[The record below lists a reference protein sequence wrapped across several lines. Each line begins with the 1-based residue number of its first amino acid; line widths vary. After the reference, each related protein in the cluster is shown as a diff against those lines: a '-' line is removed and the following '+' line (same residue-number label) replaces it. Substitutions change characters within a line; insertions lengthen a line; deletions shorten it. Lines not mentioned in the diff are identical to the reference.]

1 MTKKTMEENCM
12 RLNISTVESEQ
23 DKNAKFA
30 ADNEILEVLEKN
42 KHILSVE
49 VLGLISIAR
58 VLINNF
64 GDEYLMDTAVNYL
77 TYVAPED
84 DIPEAP
90 DIVEEEE

>member
-1 MTKKTMEENCM
+1 MTEEKKELTKEDFIEEMTKF
-12 RLNISTVESEQ
+12 EQ
-23 DKNAKFA
+23 VTANQ
-30 ADNEILEVLEKN
+30 ILEVLEEN

-77 TYVAPED
+77 TYKEPAK
-84 DIPEAP
+84 DIPDAP

>member
-1 MTKKTMEENCM
+1 MNEKKELTKEDFIEEMTKF
-12 RLNISTVESEQ
+12 EQ
-23 DKNAKFA
+23 VTA
-30 ADNEILEVLEKN
+30 NEILEVLEKN

-64 GDEYLMDTAVNYL
+64 GDEYLMDKAVNYL
-77 TYVAPED
+77 TYVETED
-84 DIPEAP
+84 DIPEDP

>member
-1 MTKKTMEENCM
+1 MTNEEKELTKEDFIEEMTKF
-12 RLNISTVESEQ
+12 EQ
-23 DKNAKFA
+23 VTANQ
-30 ADNEILEVLEKN
+30 ILEVLEEN

-77 TYVAPED
+77 TYKPQKTT
-84 DIPEAP
+84 DIPDAP
-90 DIVEEEE
+90 DIVEEKEE

>member
-1 MTKKTMEENCM
+1 MTEEKKELTKEDFIEEMTKF
-12 RLNISTVESEQ
+12 EQ
-23 DKNAKFA
+23 VTANQ
-30 ADNEILEVLEKN
+30 ILEVLEKN

-77 TYVAPED
+77 TYKESAK
-84 DIPEAP
+84 DIPDAP